1 MTDLE
6 WTEGDIHFAQARP
19 ERLFKKESL
28 GSEDNV
34 NSPIM
39 KTDEYGNKRWYLNDK
54 LHREDGPAVEWADGD
69 KYWYLNDELHRE
81 DGPAVEWADGD
92 KAWYLKGKRHR
103 EDGPAIEFASGTKSW
118 YLNGEEVT
126 EEEVMGKYELE
137 GPSFPRLGQEMDN
150 SDNVNSPSTESDG
163 GPSSYYDMPFQK
175 WVTLNDQME
184 YLAQNKWGVYAIHLK
199 DVFKGLGRWG
209 DKSGTTP
216 LYDTKKGIY
225 YFCRVMKM
233 MVGVEGLREYLQG
246 LLDDPQFKEKNNG

>member
-1 MTDLE
+1 MATKWVIPFEMNTNKPVMNVDKY
-6 WTEGDIHFAQARP
+6 GDKSWR
-19 ERLFKKESL
+19 
-28 GSEDNV
+28 
-34 NSPIM
+34 
-39 KTDEYGNKRWYLNDK
+39 LNDK
-54 LHREDGPAVEWADGD
+54 LHREDGPAVEGTNGVKSW
-69 KYWYLNDELHRE
+69 WLNGKLHRE
-81 DGPAVEWADGD
+81 DGPAVEYAD
-92 KAWYLKGKRHR
+92 
-103 EDGPAIEFASGTKSW
+103 GTKSW

-126 EEEVMGKYELE
+126 EEEVMGNQKD
-137 GPSFPRLGQEMDN
+137 S
-150 SDNVNSPSTESDG
+150 VNSPSTKSDG
-163 GPSSYYDMPFQK
+163 GPSSYYDMPFQD

-233 MVGVEGLREYLQG
+233 MVGTEGLQDYLQS